1 MSRLGSGGEG
11 NPMNS
16 PDPPQQCDSLEE
28 CRALYLAIPEEQKA
42 PAIAFLRDRLAT
54 EAEEIRRRYR
64 ANPDT
69 WWAAGHFGWGMWIR
83 NALRTAG
90 FGETY
95 FHIANLDDIVYEL
108 IEEALGLGAEGKT

>member
-1 MSRLGSGGEG
+1 
-11 NPMNS
+11 
-16 PDPPQQCDSLEE
+16 
-28 CRALYLAIPEEQKA
+28 
-42 PAIAFLRDRLAT
+42 
-54 EAEEIRRRYR
+54 
-64 ANPDT
+64 
-69 WWAAGHFGWGMWIR
+69 MWIR

>member
-1 MSRLGSGGEG
+1 
-11 NPMNS
+11 
-16 PDPPQQCDSLEE
+16 LEE

-42 PAIAFLRDRLAT
+42 PAITFLRDRLAA
-54 EAEEIRRRYR
+54 EAEEIRRRHR

-69 WWAAGHFGWGMWIR
+69 WWAAGHFGWGMAVR
-83 NALRTAG
+83 NVLRAAG

-108 IEEALGLGAEGKT
+108 IEEAFGLGEGAET

>member
-1 MSRLGSGGEG
+1 MD
-11 NPMNS
+11 N
-16 PDPPQQCDSLEE
+16 PDPVRQCESLEE
-28 CRALYLAIPEEQKA
+28 CQVLYQSIPDQQKA
-42 PAIAFLRDRLAT
+42 PALAFLRDRLST
-54 EAEEIRRRYR
+54 QAEEIRRRHA

-69 WWAAGHFGWGMWIR
+69 WWAIGHFGWGMAIR

-95 FHIANLDDIVYEL
+95 FHIANLDDIVYAL